1 MEHLTSRK
9 VALIAVFSG
18 LYYVLSYM
26 PGIRAIGATTVT
38 INIEAFMASIFGLVL
53 GPFLGALTA
62 FSGAAL
68 AWALPP
74 GSPSPTS
81 AIFLPAPVINAF
93 IVGLI
98 FTKRWKVALFSL
110 FVTIAAFWF
119 LPPSLPWDQYSH
131 IGFWVMWDK
140 ILALVL
146 VIPVAFLFVKTEKS
160 STRLPEETKEKEKKK
175 LDYTVIM
182 SIIAS
187 FLISINTLLIILEG
201 NVLKYEAVILDTTF
215 QLRFGVKDVIVT
227 TASFNYIWLL
237 LGIGILICAVL
248 IYLKP
253 EKQVLWNILISVLSC
268 LSVVVG
274 GGFIAGLFI
283 GVFSGVLGILRRMYS
298 PPKIASLQI
307 LTYFLLA
314 FIGNEADN
322 ALGSDIFA
330 IPFVYNNL
338 FGYSTDAV
346 RGAFMIAPFLYPA
359 IRLIQAII
367 TTLIAVPLL
376 RSLNASGLAI
386 IRRAR
391 EG

>member
-1 MEHLTSRK
+1 MEHLTSK
-9 VALIAVFSG
+9 KIALIAVFSG

-26 PGIRAIGATTVT
+26 PGIKAIGVTSVT

-62 FSGAAL
+62 FSGAML

-81 AIFLPAPVINAF
+81 AIFVPAPVINAF

-98 FTKRWKVALFSL
+98 FTKRWKIALVSL
-110 FVTIAAFWF
+110 FATIAVFWF

-140 ILALVL
+140 IIALLL
-146 VIPVAFLFVKTEKS
+146 VIPVAFLISKTQRS
-160 STRLPEETKEKEKKK
+160 PSRLPKKAEEKKKK
-175 LDYTVIM
+175 LDYTTIM

-187 FLISINTLLIILEG
+187 FLIIINAFLIALEG
-201 NVLKYEAVILDTTF
+201 DVLKYETVIFDTTF
-215 QLRFGVKDVIVT
+215 KLKFGVKDIILA
-227 TASFNYIWLL
+227 TAPFNYIWSL
-237 LGIGILICAVL
+237 LGIGILICAAL

-253 EKQVLWNILISVLSC
+253 KKQIVWNILIFVLSC

-274 GGFIAGLFI
+274 GGFIIGLFL
-283 GVFSGVLGILRRMYS
+283 GVFSGVFGILRHVYF

-322 ALGSDIFA
+322 ALGADIFA

-338 FGYSTDAV
+338 FGFSIEAV
-346 RGAFMIAPFLYPA
+346 RGSFMIAPFLYPA
-359 IRLIQAII
+359 IRIIQAII

-376 RSLNASGLAI
+376 RSLNASGLALT
-386 IRRAR
+386 RAT
-391 EG
+391 ED

>member
-1 MEHLTSRK
+1 
-9 VALIAVFSG
+9 
-18 LYYVLSYM
+18 M
-26 PGIRAIGATTVT
+26 PGIRAIGATSVT

-62 FSGAAL
+62 FSGAML
-68 AWALPP
+68 AWILPP

-98 FTKRWKVALFSL
+98 YTKRWKVALISL
-110 FVTIAAFWF
+110 FVAIVTFWF

-146 VIPVAFLFVKTEKS
+146 VIPVAFLIVKTEKS
-160 STRLPEETKEKEKKK
+160 STLLPEKPEEKEKKR
-175 LDYTVIM
+175 LDHTVIM

-187 FLISINTLLIILEG
+187 FLIIINTLLIIMEG
-201 NVLKYEAVILDTTF
+201 NVFKYQAVIFDTTF
-215 QLRFGVKDVIVT
+215 KLKFGVEDVILA

-237 LGIGILICAVL
+237 LGIGILTCAGL

-253 EKQVLWNILISVLSC
+253 EKRVLLNILIFVLSC

-274 GGFIAGLFI
+274 GGFIAGLFL
-283 GVFSGVLGILRRMYS
+283 GVFSGVFGILKGMYS
-298 PPKIASLQI
+298 PPKIVSVQI

-322 ALGSDIFA
+322 ALGADIFA
-330 IPFVYNNL
+330 IPFVYNSL
-338 FGYSTDAV
+338 FGYSIDVV
-346 RGAFMIAPFLYPA
+346 RGAFMIAPFFYPA
-359 IRLIQAII
+359 IRIIQAII

-376 RSLNASGLAI
+376 RNLNASGLAI
-386 IRRAR
+386 IRKVREDLNPIRTAR
-391 EG
+391 ID